1 MGAGGPSIQGIACF
15 TLLIAQFVLILH
27 VVFSW
32 VPRPPEPLM
41 PFVLGIRRL
50 VEPLAAPVRK
60 ILPQPQ
66 IGMVRLDLSII
77 VLFLGL
83 FLLRAIIC

>member
-1 MGAGGPSIQGIACF
+1 MIGGGIQGVLCF
-15 TLLIAQFVLILH
+15 ALLIAQFVLIVH

-50 VEPLAAPVRK
+50 VEPMAAPIRK
-60 ILPQPQ
+60 VLPQPQ

>member
-1 MGAGGPSIQGIACF
+1 VIGGGIQGVLCF
-15 TLLIAQFVLILH
+15 ALLIAQFVLILH

-32 VPRPPEPLM
+32 VPRPPDPLM

-50 VEPLAAPVRK
+50 VEPMAAPIRK
-60 ILPQPQ
+60 VLPQPQ

>member
-1 MGAGGPSIQGIACF
+1 MTGETIREVLCF
-15 TLLIAQFVLILH
+15 ILLVAQFILILH

-41 PFVLGIRRL
+41 PFVLGVRRII
-50 VEPLAAPVRK
+50 EPLAAPIRK
-60 ILPQPQ
+60 VLPQPQ
-66 IGMVRLDLSII
+66 VGAVRLDLSII

-83 FLLRAIIC
+83 FLLRVIIC

>member
-1 MGAGGPSIQGIACF
+1 MTGGTIREVLCF
-15 TLLIAQFVLILH
+15 ILLLAQFILILH

-41 PFVLGIRRL
+41 PFVLGVRRII
-50 VEPLAAPVRK
+50 EPMAAPIRK
-60 ILPQPQ
+60 VLPQPQ
-66 IGMVRLDLSII
+66 VGAMRLDLSII

-83 FLLRAIIC
+83 FLLRVIVC

>member
-1 MGAGGPSIQGIACF
+1 MIGDIRLVVCF
-15 TLLIAQFVLILH
+15 ILLVAQFVLILH

-50 VEPLAAPVRK
+50 VEPLAAPIRK
-60 ILPQPQ
+60 VLPQPQ

-77 VLFLGL
+77 VLFFVL
-83 FLLRAIIC
+83 FLIRGIVC

>member
-1 MGAGGPSIQGIACF
+1 MTAGDIQSVAC
-15 TLLIAQFVLILH
+15 LVLVVAQFVLILH

-50 VEPLAAPVRK
+50 IDPLASPIRK
-60 ILPQPQ
+60 VLPQPQ

>member
-1 MGAGGPSIQGIACF
+1 MTGQVAWVLCF
-15 TLLIAQFVLILH
+15 VLLVAQFVLILH

-32 VPRPPEPLM
+32 IPRPPEPLM
-41 PFVLGIRRL
+41 PFVLGVRRL
-50 VEPLAAPVRK
+50 IEPMAAPIRK
-60 ILPQPQ
+60 IMPQPQ

-83 FLLRAIIC
+83 FLIRAIIGC

>member
-1 MGAGGPSIQGIACF
+1 MIGGGIQGVLCF
-15 TLLIAQFVLILH
+15 ALLIAQFVLILH

-32 VPRPPEPLM
+32 VPRPPDPLM

-50 VEPLAAPVRK
+50 VEPMAAPIRK
-60 ILPQPQ
+60 VLPQPQ